1 MTGEEATKHP
11 AETRGTHQGKMET
24 RLKEWGARL
33 DELIARA
40 DQVGATAQADYR
52 QGVDDV
58 RVKFRAAQTRL
69 SELRTAGDDKWE
81 TFKTGMEIAWK
92 DLEVTFKKLKQ

>member
-1 MTGEEATKHP
+1 MTTMDHP
-11 AETRGTHQGKMET
+11 SETHGAHLGKMET
-24 RLKEWGARL
+24 RLREWGVRL

-40 DQVGATAQADYR
+40 DQAGTIAQAEYH
-52 QGVDDV
+52 QGVDDMK
-58 RVKFRAAQTRL
+58 VKFRTAQARINDL
-69 SELRTAGDDKWE
+69 KTAGDDKWE